1 MIMDIM
7 KKIPFLL
14 GGALLII
21 GAGIFAWRHFHDHVD
36 ANRLV
41 LYGNV
46 DIRQVQLAFKASER
60 IATMPAFEGDKV
72 EKGELLAT
80 LDSSRFRENVEL
92 RKAELAAQQEVV
104 KRLVSGSRIEE
115 IDKARADFDAAKI
128 DAGNAMRNA
137 ERLKRLASRHFVSE
151 QQADNAATAAN
162 AAKARMNAAGEVL
175 KLALKGP
182 RQEDIEAAKS
192 MLDADKAAL
201 ALASLDLA
209 DARLYAPSNGII
221 EDRILEPGDMASPA
235 KPVFTLALTN
245 PIWVRAYVS
254 ESDLGKLKLGMAA
267 EVSTDS
273 YPGKSYRGWVGYISP
288 SAEFTPKSVET
299 PELRTSLSYQVR
311 IFVCN
316 SENELRLGMPATAS
330 ISLLDPIKAAPCR
343 TI

>member
-1 MIMDIM
+1 M
-7 KKIPFLL
+7 KKTLFLIA
-14 GGALLII
+14 GALLII
-21 GAGIFAWRHFHDHVD
+21 VAGIFAWRHSQDNV
-36 ANRLV
+36 NVNKLV

-60 IATMPAFEGDKV
+60 IETMLAHEGDRV
-72 EKGELLAT
+72 EKGKLLAT
-80 LDSSRFRENVEL
+80 LDTSRFRENVEL
-92 RKAELAAQQEVV
+92 RKSELSAQQEVV
-104 KRLVSGSRIEE
+104 KRLVSGSRPEE

-162 AAKARMNAAGEVL
+162 AAKARMNATGEVF

-182 RQEDIEAAKS
+182 RLEDIDAAKS
-192 MLDADKAAL
+192 ILEADKAAL

-209 DARLYAPSNGII
+209 DANLYAPSNGII

-235 KPVFTLALTN
+235 KAVYTLALTN
-245 PIWVRAYVS
+245 PVWVRAYVS

-273 YPGKSYRGWVGYISP
+273 YPGKRYRGWVGYISP

-316 SENELRLGMPATAS
+316 SNNELRLGMPATAS

-343 TI
+343 TP